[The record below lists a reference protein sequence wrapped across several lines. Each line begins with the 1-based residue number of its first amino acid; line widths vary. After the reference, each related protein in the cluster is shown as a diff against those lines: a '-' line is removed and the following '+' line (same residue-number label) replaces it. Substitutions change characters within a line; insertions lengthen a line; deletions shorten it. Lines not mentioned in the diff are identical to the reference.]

1 MKYAA
6 SLSRASRSNERSDR
20 RLRRELSR
28 TSTQPFEYPQGHES
42 FDTEQS
48 RGTQD
53 RESFDTEQSRGA
65 QDRELVERLVERPVE
80 WHMTSRWW
88 ISAYNMSCINDIKAL
103 LRESS

>member
-48 RGTQD
+48 RG
-53 RESFDTEQSRGA
+53 A
-65 QDRELVERLVERPVE
+65 QDRELVERLVE

-88 ISAYNMSCINDIKAL
+88 IRAYNMSCNNDIKAL

>member
-1 MKYAA
+1 MEYTA
-6 SLSRASRSNERSDR
+6 RRNER

-48 RGTQD
+48 RG
-53 RESFDTEQSRGA
+53 A

-80 WHMTSRWW
+80 WQMISIWW
-88 ISAYNMSCINDIKAL
+88 IRASRFPLTWDRYSA
-103 LRESS
+103 